1 MAMNPMQRKTRNAFL
16 LGFIAALIIGGA
28 GIALLVMQLK
38 NKNAEIDKVRQ
49 DMQIAMTDVYVL
61 DKDVSPNEPVEVKRK
76 SIPVEDVPKK
86 AIKSLSNYQNEDGEL
101 IMRSKIALT
110 KGTVLTEELVENN
123 GDSPSY
129 RMVEYSMITLPSM
142 MNEGDYIDIR
152 IAFPDGGNFVVLS
165 KMEVQSCTASTVWLK
180 LTESQMLTLDEAAI
194 ESYII
199 SGTRLY
205 ATQYTDTA
213 QSELNTTYIPND
225 LVRELINRNSTA
237 DESKS
242 MEELTQK
249 YADARSRIE
258 SYLSTYEQEETIDK
272 VTSGFQAQTSTT
284 QANRSA
290 LLGEMGY

>member
-16 LGFIAALIIGGA
+16 LGFIAALIIGGIV
-28 GIALLVMQLK
+28 IALLYMQIK
-38 NKNAEIDKVRQ
+38 NKNAEIEKVRQ
-49 DMQIAMTDVYVL
+49 EMQIAMTDVYVL
-61 DKDVSPNEPVEVKRK
+61 DKDVSINEPVELKRK
-76 SIPVEDVPKK
+76 QVPVEDVPKK
-86 AIKSLSNYQNEDGEL
+86 AIKSLSEYQDEDGEL

-110 KGTVLTEELVENN
+110 KGTILTEDLVENSD
-123 GDSPSY
+123 DSPSY

-142 MNEGDYIDIR
+142 MTEGDYIDIR

-165 KMEVQSCTASTVWLK
+165 KMEVQSCTASTIWLK

-199 SGTRLY
+199 AGTRLY

-225 LVRELINRNSTA
+225 LVRELINRNATE
-237 DESKS
+237 DETKS

-258 SYLSTYEQEETIDK
+258 SYLSTYEQDDTIEK

-284 QANRSA
+284 QANRAA

>member
-1 MAMNPMQRKTRNAFL
+1 MAMNPMQRKARNAFL
-16 LGFIAALIIGGA
+16 LGFIVALILGGIA
-28 GIALLVMQLK
+28 IALLYMQIK
-38 NKNAEIDKVRQ
+38 NKNAEIEKVRQ
-49 DMQIAMTDVYVL
+49 EMQIAMTDVYVL
-61 DKDVSPNEPVEVKRK
+61 DKDVSTNEPVEVKRK
-76 SIPVEDVPKK
+76 QVPVEDVPKK
-86 AIKSLSNYQNEDGEL
+86 AIKSLSEYQDEDGEL

-110 KGTVLTEELVENN
+110 KGTILTEDLVENSD
-123 GDSPSY
+123 DSPSY

-142 MNEGDYIDIR
+142 LNEGDYIDIR

-165 KMEVQSCTASTVWLK
+165 KMEVQSCTASTIWLK

-199 SGTRLY
+199 DGTRLY